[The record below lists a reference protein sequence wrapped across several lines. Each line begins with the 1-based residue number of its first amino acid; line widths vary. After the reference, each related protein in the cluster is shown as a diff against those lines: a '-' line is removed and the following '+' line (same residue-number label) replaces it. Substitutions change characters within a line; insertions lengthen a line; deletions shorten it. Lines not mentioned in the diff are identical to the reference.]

1 MKLYIVGAPGG
12 IPVTPGLRT
21 NTLFELTEWI
31 SRIQATPENV
41 QTGRQIDSRH
51 N

>member
-12 IPVTPGLRT
+12 IPVTPGHRT

-31 SRIQATPENV
+31 SCIQATLENV
-41 QTGRQIDSRH
+41 QTDRQIDSRH